1 MTFYDEIVYVLILSS
16 SVASGL
22 LLRSVENS
30 RIKQLLSSS
39 FGLLVVLFLCGWETL
54 HSILSIIGTLC
65 IIKSHNKQT
74 PLLAFIFVFSYLLFF
89 RCSTLFGLPKSSAV
103 GNAVQL
109 LLTLKL
115 ISVAIE
121 IHDYRQRKSREKSKD
136 DTPSSRFQLSL
147 QEEPNTYD
155 IICYSYC
162 YVGLFTGPFY
172 KFRTYQDF
180 LDQTVHQSQVIPWKE
195 EILIRFKQISFYA
208 VMYFIATVLFSVD
221 HVRSDAFYESSFL
234 YRLVYMVPIFFL
246 GRMRFYS
253 AWLLAEC
260 SFITAA
266 FGAYP
271 KSSNPKPGHG
281 PTVEYDSTEESESIE
296 YSFETIRNINPEG
309 SEWSKTVRD
318 GMRNWNMTV
327 QWWLAN
333 YVGKRWPA
341 HLKQFRTAAVLGCS
355 AYWHGI
361 APGYFGAFLT
371 MPFVMFAEDLLSK
384 LVRQKLNEG
393 NQLQYD
399 WLNWFFKMR
408 SFEYM
413 YMAFALLTWEDT
425 YRWWKSV
432 YFIGHV
438 VCLLVILSCTVVQL
452 LLSKPK
458 KVKKEE

>member
-1 MTFYDEIVYVLILSS
+1 MRKVESSHFKQILSS
-16 SVASGL
+16 GLGL
-22 LLRSVENS
+22 LIAIL
-30 RIKQLLSSS
+30 
-39 FGLLVVLFLCGWETL
+39 LCGWETL
-54 HSILSIIGTLC
+54 HSVISIVGTLC
-65 IIKSHNKQT
+65 IIKSYNRQT
-74 PLLAFIFVFSYLLFF
+74 PLLAFIFIFSYLLFF
-89 RCSTLFGLPKSSAV
+89 RCSSFFGLPKPSSF
-103 GNAVQL
+103 GNAIQL

-121 IHDYRQRKSREKSKD
+121 IHDYRSLKLKERKD
-136 DTPSSRFQLSL
+136 DELNSSRFQLSL
-147 QEEPNTYD
+147 KEEPN
-155 IICYSYC
+155 IFQIACYSYC

-180 LDQTVHQSQVIPWKE
+180 LDQSSQKSETIPWKE
-195 EILIRFKQISFYA
+195 EIISRLKLVAFYA
-208 VMYFIATVLFSVD
+208 ACYLISSLFISID
-221 HVRSDAFYESSFL
+221 HVKADEFYESSYW
-234 YRLVYMVPIFFL
+234 YRLIYMVPIFFMA
-246 GRMRFYS
+246 RMRFYS
-253 AWLLAEC
+253 GWLLSEC
-260 SFITAA
+260 SFVTAA

-271 KSSNPKPGHG
+271 KSTNPRPGHG
-281 PTVEYDSTEESESIE
+281 PTADFNETKSEESVQIE
-296 YSFETIRNINPEG
+296 YSFETIRNINPHG

-384 LVRQKLNEG
+384 MIRQKLNEEK
-393 NQLQYD
+393 QMQYD
-399 WLNWFFKMR
+399 WINWFFKMR

-413 YMAFALLTWEDT
+413 FMAFALLSWYDT

-432 YFIGHV
+432 YFTGHV
-438 VCLLVILSCTVVQL
+438 ICLVIILTCTVIRMLMKKSTSQH
-452 LLSKPK
+452 SKD
-458 KVKKEE
+458 E